1 MLNYCSDEYI
11 HSKLQLNYKEIL
23 LPVLD
28 YIRNNTNKDE
38 LLNIL
43 CQEIQ
48 DSQGKCF
55 QGRISRTIN
64 ILNGYHECVNI
75 NISDNEQ
82 IGNLIINL
90 QKKYSNQLELEEN
103 FIKVMQERNYNNEII
118 KEWINYIQ
126 ENY

>member
-1 MLNYCSDEYI
+1 MLNYCKDKFI

-28 YIRNNTNKDE
+28 FIRNNRQKE
-38 LLNIL
+38 KLLNIL
-43 CQEIQ
+43 FQEIQ

-55 QGRISRTIN
+55 QGRISRTFN
-64 ILNGYHECVNI
+64 ILNGYHKCINI
-75 NISDNEQ
+75 NISDNKQ

-90 QKKYSNQLELEEN
+90 QKKYLNRPDSEEN
-103 FIKVMQERNYNNEII
+103 FIKEMRERNYTNEII

-126 ENY
+126 DDY

>member
-64 ILNGYHECVNI
+64 ILNGYHDCVNI
-75 NISDNEQ
+75 NTSDNEQ

>member
-1 MLNYCSDEYI
+1 MLNYCADEYI

-23 LPVLD
+23 LPILD
-28 YIRNNTNKDE
+28 YIKNNVNKEE
-38 LLNIL
+38 LLKIL

-48 DSQGKCF
+48 DSQDKCF

-64 ILNGYHECVNI
+64 ILNGYSEFINI

-82 IGNLIINL
+82 IGNLIVNL
-90 QKKYSNQLELEEN
+90 QKKYLDRSELEEI
-103 FIKVMQERNYNNEII
+103 FIKEMQERNYTNEII